1 MEIFVSD
8 HAVLRYVQRV
18 LGIDTEAI
26 RAEIRISVEKGVELG
41 ASGVRKGNTT
51 YKLTGQ
57 TVVTVLEKVSSIR
70 RRRGRHG
77 IEEDW
82 QQRRG

>member
-1 MEIFVSD
+1 MEVYVSD

-26 RAEIRISVEKGVELG
+26 RAEIRVAVKNGVELG
-41 ASGVRKGNTT
+41 ASGVRQGNTT

-57 TVVTVLEKVSSIR
+57 TVVTVLEKAASVR
-70 RRRGRHG
+70 RRSRKQLMQEFMDGG
-77 IEEDW
+77 L
-82 QQRRG
+82 

>member
-26 RAEIRISVEKGVELG
+26 RAEIRLAVENGVELG

-57 TVVTVLEKVSSIR
+57 TVVTVLEKGSSLR
-70 RRRGRHG
+70 RRRNREL

-82 QQRRG
+82 RHG

>member
-26 RAEIRISVEKGVELG
+26 RAEIRLAVENGVELG

-57 TVVTVLEKVSSIR
+57 TVVTVLEKGSTLRKR
-70 RRRGRHG
+70 RSR
-77 IEEDW
+77 IWMEEDW
-82 QQRRG
+82 QHGR

>member
-1 MEIFVSD
+1 MEIYVSD

-26 RAEIRISVEKGVELG
+26 RSEIRVAVKNGVELG
-41 ASGVRKGNTT
+41 ASGVRQGNTT

-57 TVVTVLEKVSSIR
+57 TVVTVLEKAASVR
-70 RRRGRHG
+70 RRSRKQLMQEFMDGG
-77 IEEDW
+77 L
-82 QQRRG
+82 